1 MNYRIFLLFFVILL
15 SACEQKYSNL
25 KYNSNFE
32 NYSNKGFAL
41 IYDENLYKNK
51 IINKKIDERS
61 LVVLNNKLKFDTPVK
76 ITNLLNGKYILAKI
90 GKKSKY
96 PSFYNSVIS
105 KRIAEDLEIDTS
117 EPYIAIQ
124 TINTSGAF
132 VAKRAKTYKEEKKV
146 ANKAPVEGIS
156 IENIGNDTALKT
168 EKKINKT
175 SKQNFNYIIKFADLY
190 FEDSALLLKK
200 RLKNCLLYTSP
211 SPRDQ
216 RGSRMPSSA

>member
-1 MNYRIFLLFFVILL
+1 MIL
-15 SACEQKYSNL
+15 
-25 KYNSNFE
+25 
-32 NYSNKGFAL
+32 
-41 IYDENLYKNK
+41 
-51 IINKKIDERS
+51 
-61 LVVLNNKLKFDTPVK
+61 PVK

-96 PSFYNSVIS
+96 PFFYNSVIS

-146 ANKAPVEGIS
+146 ADKAPVEGIS

-200 RLKNCLLYTSP
+200 RLKKEYNLDNVLIDNINNNVYRVYKGPYKDINSIKKEF
-211 SPRDQ
+211 DKIYQ
-216 RGSRMPSSA
+216 MKFDNIDIIKL